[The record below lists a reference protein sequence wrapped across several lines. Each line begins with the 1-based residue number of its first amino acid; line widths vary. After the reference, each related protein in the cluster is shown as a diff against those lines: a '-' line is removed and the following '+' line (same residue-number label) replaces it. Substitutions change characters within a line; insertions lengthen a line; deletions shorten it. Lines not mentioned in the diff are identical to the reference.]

1 MYVYIMSKA
10 TAKNLLPPSY
20 DPSPP
25 SAVELEG
32 QH

>member
-1 MYVYIMSKA
+1 MYKMGKA
-10 TAKNLLPPSY
+10 TAKNLLPASY